1 MDFVYLLGRFH
12 VLVLHLPIGIL
23 LLAVLL
29 EILAL
34 RQRFAPLEAS
44 LPLIWLLGAMGALV
58 TVVLGYMHASEG
70 GFEGEVV
77 NLHRWS
83 GSFLA
88 LLAFAIWAW
97 RAELPG
103 SFSRFRLVPVVL
115 ITAALF
121 ATGHYGGSLTHGSSW
136 LFAGTGAP
144 DRPPVGD
151 VAEADIYLDVV
162 APALRSRCSS
172 CHNEDKRRG
181 ELSLAS
187 YRDLMKGGESGP
199 VLVPHQPDRSDLV
212 RRIRLDPAHVDFM
225 PKDGKTP
232 LTPEQRK
239 AIEWWI
245 EIGAPNGGSLAQL
258 RAPAAIQGTIT
269 TALGLNRN

>member
-1 MDFVYLLGRFH
+1 MEIVYLLGRFH

-29 EILAL
+29 ELLTL
-34 RQRFAPLEAS
+34 RQGFRALEAS
-44 LPLIWLLGAMGALV
+44 LPLIWLLGAAGALA
-58 TVVLGYMHASEG
+58 TVVLGYLHASEG

-83 GSFLA
+83 GSALA
-88 LLAFAIWAW
+88 LLAFAVWAW
-97 RAELPG
+97 RAELPA
-103 SFSRFRLVPVVL
+103 SFTRFRLVPVVL
-115 ITAALF
+115 VTAALF

-136 LFAGTGAP
+136 LFAGIEAG
-144 DRPPVGD
+144 RPPVAE

-181 ELSLAS
+181 GLSLAS
-187 YRDLMKGGESGP
+187 YREIMKGGESGP
-199 VLVPHQPDRSDLV
+199 VIVPHEAARSDLV

-232 LTPEQRK
+232 LTSEQRA

-245 EIGAPNGGSLAQL
+245 EIGAPSGGTLAQL

-269 TALGLNRN
+269 AALGLARK

>member
-1 MDFVYLLGRFH
+1 MEIVYLLGRFH

-29 EILAL
+29 ELLAL
-34 RQRFAPLEAS
+34 RQRFRALEAS
-44 LPLIWLLGAMGALV
+44 LPLIWLLGAAGALL
-58 TVVLGYMHASEG
+58 TVVLGYLHATEG

-83 GSFLA
+83 GSLLA
-88 LLAFAIWAW
+88 LLAFAAWAW
-97 RAELPG
+97 RAELPE
-103 SFSRFRLVPVVL
+103 SFSRFRFAPVIL

-121 ATGHYGGSLTHGSSW
+121 ATGHYGGSLTHGPAW
-136 LFAGTGAP
+136 LFAGNDVGRA
-144 DRPPVGD
+144 PVGD

-172 CHNEDKRRG
+172 CHNEGKRRG
-181 ELSLAS
+181 QLSFAS

-199 VLVPHQPDRSDLV
+199 VIVPGDPARSDLV
-212 RRIRLDPAHVDFM
+212 RRIHLDPTHVDFM

-232 LTPEQRK
+232 LTEEQRA

-245 EIGAPNGGSLAQL
+245 GIGAPDGGTLAQL
-258 RAPAAIQGTIT
+258 RAPQAIRGTIT
-269 TALGLNRN
+269 TALALGAK

>member
-1 MDFVYLLGRFH
+1 MEIVYLLGRFH

-29 EILAL
+29 ELLAL
-34 RQRFAPLEAS
+34 RRGFRALEAS
-44 LPLIWLLGAMGALV
+44 LPLIWLLGAAGALV
-58 TVVLGYMHASEG
+58 TVLLGYMHASAG
-70 GFEGEVV
+70 GFEGYIV

-83 GSFLA
+83 GSVLA
-88 LLAFAIWAW
+88 VLAFAIWAW
-97 RAELPG
+97 RTELPV
-103 SFSRFRLVPVVL
+103 SFARFRLVPVVL

-136 LFAGTGAP
+136 LSAGNDAG
-144 DRPPVGD
+144 RPPVGD

-181 ELSLAS
+181 QLSLAS
-187 YRDLMKGGESGP
+187 YRDLMKGGESGA
-199 VLVPHQPDRSDLV
+199 VIVPHQPDRSDLV

-232 LTPEQRK
+232 LTAEQRA

-245 EIGAPNGGSLAQL
+245 EIGAPSGGTLAQL
-258 RAPAAIQGTIT
+258 RAPAAIMATI
-269 TALGLNRN
+269 R

>member
-1 MDFVYLLGRFH
+1 MEIVYLLGRFH

-29 EILAL
+29 ELLAL
-34 RQRFAPLEAS
+34 RQGFRALEAS
-44 LPLIWLLGAMGALV
+44 LPLIWLLGAAGALV

-70 GFEGEVV
+70 GFEGGVV

-83 GSFLA
+83 GSALA

-103 SFSRFRLVPVVL
+103 SFARFRLIPVVL

-136 LFAGTGAP
+136 LFAGNDAG
-144 DRPPVGD
+144 RPPVGD

-181 ELSLAS
+181 QLSLAS
-187 YRDLMKGGESGP
+187 YRDLMKGGESGA
-199 VLVPHQPDRSDLV
+199 VIVPHQPNRSDLV

-232 LTPEQRK
+232 LTTEQRA

-245 EIGAPNGGSLAQL
+245 EIGAPSGGTLAQL

-269 TALGLNRN
+269 AALGLARN

>member
-1 MDFVYLLGRFH
+1 MEIVYLLGRFH

-34 RQRFAPLEAS
+34 RPAFRALEAS
-44 LPLIWLLGAMGALV
+44 LPLIWLLGAVGALV
-58 TVVLGYMHASEG
+58 TVVLGYMHAAEG
-70 GFEGEVV
+70 GFEGETVS
-77 NLHRWS
+77 LHRWS
-83 GSFLA
+83 GSLLA

-103 SFSRFRLVPVVL
+103 SFARFRGVPVVL
-115 ITAALF
+115 VTGALF
-121 ATGHYGGSLTHGSSW
+121 ATGHYGGSLTHGASW
-136 LFAGTGAP
+136 LLAGNDATA
-144 DRPPVGD
+144 RPPVGH

-162 APALRSRCSS
+162 APALRSRCAS

-181 ELSLAS
+181 QFSLAS

-199 VLVPHQPDRSDLV
+199 VIVPHQPERSDLV
-212 RRIRLDPAHVDFM
+212 RRIRLEPSHVDFM

-232 LTPEQRK
+232 LTAEQRA

-245 EIGAPNGGSLAQL
+245 GIGAPGGGTLAQL
-258 RAPAAIQGTIT
+258 RAPAAIERTIT
-269 TALGLNRN
+269 AALRLGAN